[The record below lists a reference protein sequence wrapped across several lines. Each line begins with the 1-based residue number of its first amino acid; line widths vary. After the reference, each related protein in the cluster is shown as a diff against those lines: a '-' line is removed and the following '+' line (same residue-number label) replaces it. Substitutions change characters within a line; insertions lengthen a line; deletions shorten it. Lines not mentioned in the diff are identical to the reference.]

1 MKQPLRET
9 HNTLPENL
17 HARFR
22 IWVISRLKTQLGHAW
37 KQEMELKMSNFFHY
51 DGASKIKILSLVFN
65 SPYQIQAVTMVYIT
79 KSPSF

>member
-37 KQEMELKMSNFFHY
+37 KQEMELKMSNFFIITVPLR
-51 DGASKIKILSLVFN
+51 SKYSHWSLILHIKYKQWQWFI
-65 SPYQIQAVTMVYIT
+65 
-79 KSPSF
+79 